1 MAHTGPSNYDI
12 HIEREGGQAQVDAD
26 GWGESL
32 LNLDIQK
39 IKAHWRPS
47 VFFFSCKEVGVF
59 CTRISSL
66 DGIKIEKLPTHV
78 N

>member
-39 IKAHWRPS
+39 IKAH
-47 VFFFSCKEVGVF
+47 
-59 CTRISSL
+59 
-66 DGIKIEKLPTHV
+66 
-78 N
+78 